1 MQSLIYMIN
10 TELSSVGDVRN
21 AESIGALRDVEQSY
35 ANTLTHIRQQ
45 KHKVEDGTADRY
57 STLVV

>member
-1 MQSLIYMIN
+1 MIN